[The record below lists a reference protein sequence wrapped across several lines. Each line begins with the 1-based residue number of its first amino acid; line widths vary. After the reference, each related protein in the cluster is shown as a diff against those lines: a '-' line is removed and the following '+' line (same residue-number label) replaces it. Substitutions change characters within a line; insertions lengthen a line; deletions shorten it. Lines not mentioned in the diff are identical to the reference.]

1 MQTHEQ
7 IIDEPLNQAR
17 EEIER
22 EAMIEALIDND
33 LRAIDKGS
41 DLLRQVLTW
50 GWEGYENM
58 QTIELRDEIKLRG
71 LEL

>member
-1 MQTHEQ
+1 MNTLAQ
-7 IIDEPLNQAR
+7 IVDEPLTQAR

-22 EAMIEALIDND
+22 AAMIEALISDD
-33 LRAIDKGS
+33 MRAIDKGS

-50 GWEGYENM
+50 GWEGDEKM
-58 QTIELRDEIKLRG
+58 ETIELRDEIKTRG

>member
-1 MQTHEQ
+1 MNTLAQ
-7 IIDEPLNQAR
+7 IVDEPLTQAR

-22 EAMIEALIDND
+22 AAMIEALISDD
-33 LRAIDKGS
+33 MRAIDKGS

-58 QTIELRDEIKLRG
+58 ETIELRDEIKTRG

>member
-1 MQTHEQ
+1 MNTQDQ
-7 IIDEPLNQAR
+7 LNTDTVVSCLND
-17 EEIER
+17 ER
-22 EAMIEALIDND
+22 EAIIEKLIDND

-58 QTIELRDEIKLRG
+58 ETIELRDEIKLRG
-71 LEL
+71 LEV